1 MAFFKKTCNPND
13 LLKEATYYKREGN
26 INKAILLLRKAYK
39 ILETT
44 PIQYSI
50 NIYLRLPLYLQQ
62 ARRTDE
68 AWVEFNNLITK
79 GYPNQPRDIAGVLLD
94 NSVIYDK
101 MRLFLE
107 REGKPLKAIDLGIQS
122 FMSKVKG
129 LRLLKRKEKHIWEED
144 YNQYI
149 SEDNI
154 EYTFKKLLKIK
165 DEDTIK
171 KVISTVQKYIKI
183 IQKYDF
189 SDLKK
194 DFDSI
199 GIYKK

>member
-1 MAFFKKTCNPND
+1 MFYKKISDPNN
-13 LLKEATYYKREGN
+13 LLKEATYHKKEGN
-26 INKAILLLRKAYK
+26 INKAILVLRKAYK

-44 PIQYSI
+44 PVQYSVKT
-50 NIYLRLPLYLQQ
+50 YLRLPLYLQQ

-68 AWVEFNNLITK
+68 AWIEFNNLITK
-79 GYPNQPRDIAGVLLD
+79 GYPNQSRDIAGVLLD

-107 REGKPLKAIDLGIQS
+107 RERKPLKAINLGIQS

-149 SEDNI
+149 SEENI

-171 KVISTVQKYIKI
+171 EVISIVQKYIKKI
-183 IQKYDF
+183 SKYDF
-189 SDLKK
+189 NDLKK

-199 GIYKK
+199 GIYKN